1 MRRTHDSESEIHLPR
16 DKGYRVISRENRGT
30 RNIPNASTT
39 SGTTCFR
46 RIWTRWNLG
55 FHAADRGEVQPGQK
69 FRHPHGGEPRAGIHE
84 KLYHRRLAADG
95 FIDEFDRTRKHA
107 EETACD
113 PQGKDRFHATCC
125 EETATDRVLVS
136 SAAFWCMVETI
147 VFLAAVFIGP
157 CAANAH
163 LMHDVLLGKMLG
175 YTILFLI
182 VSIVLTAS

>member
-1 MRRTHDSESEIHLPR
+1 M
-16 DKGYRVISRENRGT
+16 
-30 RNIPNASTT
+30 
-39 SGTTCFR
+39 
-46 RIWTRWNLG
+46 
-55 FHAADRGEVQPGQK
+55 
-69 FRHPHGGEPRAGIHE
+69 
-84 KLYHRRLAADG
+84 ADG

-175 YTILFLI
+175 YTVLFLI